1 MNINLQTEISNALRI
16 SPLLSQLLINR
27 GLTDVESAKIF
38 LDSTLSLLSD
48 PMLLPDIEKSSE
60 RIIDALS
67 RGEKIT
73 VYGDYDVDGISSTA
87 LMVQCLETL
96 SRLYWNQKSIIDYY
110 IPDRLKEGYGLSVE
124 AIKTLSEMGTKVIIT
139 VDCGVNA
146 FKEAKLAREEGIDLI
161 ITDHHE
167 PGDKSLDS
175 DKDTEKQSS
184 VSCGCDAAFGL
195 INP

>member
-1 MNINLQTEISNALRI
+1 MAIQELSQKKWVIHPLNKNLQTEISDALRI

-27 GLTDVESAKIF
+27 GLTEVSSAKAF

-48 PMLLPDIEKSSE
+48 PMLLPDIVKSSG

-67 RGEKIT
+67 KGEKIT

-96 SRLYWNQKSIIDYY
+96 SRLYWDQKSEIDYY
-110 IPDRLKEGYGLSVE
+110 IPNRLEEGYGLNVG
-124 AIKTLSEMGTKVIIT
+124 AIDTLSKRGTKVIIT
-139 VDCGVNA
+139 VDCGVNS
-146 FKEAKLAREEGIDLI
+146 FEEAKSAREKGIDLI

-167 PGDKSLDS
+167 PGDNALD
-175 DKDTEKQSS
+175 
-184 VSCGCDAAFGL
+184 G
-195 INP
+195 I